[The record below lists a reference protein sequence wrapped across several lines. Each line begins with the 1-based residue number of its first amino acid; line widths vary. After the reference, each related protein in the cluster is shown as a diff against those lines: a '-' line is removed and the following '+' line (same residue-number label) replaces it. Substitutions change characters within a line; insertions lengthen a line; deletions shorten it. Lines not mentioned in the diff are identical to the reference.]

1 MEKRDYYDVLGVP
14 RGASKDE
21 IKSAYRKLALRYHP
35 DRNKAPEATEKFKE
49 ISEAYAVL
57 SDDEKKTQFDQFGRE
72 GVYQR
77 YNTEDIFRG
86 ADFDSIFRDLGFGG
100 LGGIFE
106 RFFGG
111 IGGGPGT
118 FNFGGYGPRP
128 ERGDDLVYDM
138 EVTLD
143 DAYRGATKELEI
155 PRLDTCP
162 ECKGSG
168 AAAGSGR
175 KPCREC
181 GGHGQ
186 VRRVQPSG
194 I

>member
-111 IGGGPGT
+111 IGGI
-118 FNFGGYGPRP
+118 GGFEGFGPRQP
-128 ERGDDLVYDM
+128 TRGDDLAYDL
-138 EVTLD
+138 EITFEE
-143 DAYRGATKELEI
+143 AAHGAAREIDI
-155 PRLDTCP
+155 PRLS
-162 ECKGSG
+162 EC
-168 AAAGSGR
+168 AAMVAARFSTYG
-175 KPCREC
+175 E
-181 GGHGQ
+181 
-186 VRRVQPSG
+186 RVLPSLYK
-194 I
+194 